1 MQTTADFYA
10 NLGLDHLISFLRTVV
25 WSYDSET
32 QNTDL
37 LQDFSSKVNLYDLR
51 LVESLVKSQNFI
63 VFHLL
68 IRLIHEFFCFF
79 SSPQNGFLFA
89 NQKIVKESVKITIYL
104 DQKTPKYFRKKTIT
118 NKQSRICETRFVKLS
133 DEQIIAQRCILQVSF
148 SNKSTK
154 KETGKTHLC
163 VH

>member
-79 SSPQNGFLFA
+79 SSPQNGFLSA
-89 NQKIVKESVKITIYL
+89 NQNILKKGVEMTIYL
-104 DQKTPKYFRKKTIT
+104 DQKSQNISGKK
-118 NKQSRICETRFVKLS
+118 R
-133 DEQIIAQRCILQVSF
+133 
-148 SNKSTK
+148 
-154 KETGKTHLC
+154 
-163 VH
+163 